1 MKFNSKY
8 LGKTVIARFG
18 VNRVAVKVIEPV
30 KNSRTIFLVEEVD
43 RGPGWNKLQNKYT
56 GVSKFGSWSRGQN
69 YEFGTRK
76 KIHANQIVENE

>member
-1 MKFNSKY
+1 MKTNSKY

-43 RGPGWNKLQNKYT
+43 RGIGWNKLKNRYT
-56 GVSKFGSWSRGQN
+56 GISKFGSWNRGQN
-69 YEFGTRK
+69 YEFGTHK
-76 KIHANQIVENE
+76 EIHINQIVENE